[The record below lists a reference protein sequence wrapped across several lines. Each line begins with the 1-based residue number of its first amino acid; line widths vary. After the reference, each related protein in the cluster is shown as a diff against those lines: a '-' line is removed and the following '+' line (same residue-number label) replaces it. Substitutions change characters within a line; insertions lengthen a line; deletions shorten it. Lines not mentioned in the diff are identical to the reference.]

1 MAAPPQQMDDSET
14 HIVNLAMML
23 KSEAV
28 SCDILGDKYAD
39 FADRFKLILKEYNGT
54 PVGLFTGDEC
64 LSGISPIQGTEL
76 CAVAEQMYS
85 YELLYAYTGD
95 KKWAEELGK
104 ACVLMPC
111 LRQSAMICGRTN
123 MTR

>member
-1 MAAPPQQMDDSET
+1 
-14 HIVNLAMML
+14 MML

-95 KKWAEELGK
+95 KKWAEELERL
-104 ACVLMPC
+104 AFNALPATISDDMWTHQY
-111 LRQSAMICGRTN
+111 QSAMICGRTN